1 MTERLNKY
9 AVKLPPIMHAAEASG
24 QKPGLILLGA
34 IIVSLLL
41 VLIFMGGQILMV
53 VITVVYPGI

>member
-1 MTERLNKY
+1 
-9 AVKLPPIMHAAEASG
+9 MHAAEASG